1 MLTIGVNRKWAV
13 GYMTNALGFI
23 QNQAGALPVKQ
34 HLEDERKDYIP
45 IIDVVQRIKVIQRAF
60 DKASVKGNHDDKN
73 ATSFTHHF
81 A

>member
-23 QNQAGALPVKQ
+23 QNQAGALPGKQ

-45 IIDVVQRIKVIQRAF
+45 IIDVVQRIKVI
-60 DKASVKGNHDDKN
+60 
-73 ATSFTHHF
+73 
-81 A
+81 